1 MTTICKY
8 CNTPEDKQENPG
20 LICENCI
27 SFIHLSC
34 LRRPGTPGDFACD
47 VFFDFT
53 CADCS
58 PDKKEVFTRN
68 RFPWVNV
75 LLLTLHHL
83 GQHSYGIS
91 NHGFFHYKTHICS
104 FIDRHWTLLFGPHFK
119 QKKNWIGTIA
129 GALSVYNHLFF
140 RSGSVALGES
150 GWWKLLHNFSPAV
163 ASLIIQE
170 NARDKPKGRPR
181 NQMALDKTLFRAK
194 VCELGY
200 LDLLNTQPDL
210 PIPGVEPATKK
221 RRLDSDEA
229 SAVSSTSYYDI
240 IESDRHEVCEES
252 NIFDESLV
260 YSAQDSLYEV
270 DNVFRG
276 FEFAPASYVPPAQ
289 VTQSDSSSINSLQHA
304 PLFYDSDARSVS
316 PLTTEQIDEKPDKS
330 KIKLADEKPIVRRE
344 NLFSTE
350 LNSVDLPW
358 IHNTPEPDKNLV
370 KISEYEEIQLL
381 KQVENLIPK
390 VKDPNKKAYL
400 YRLKA
405 KLSLRRLKRHKHLP
419 IFDIDK
425 SVKLLGGY
433 VPEDPKVKMNAE
445 RVLDRFQRSYL
456 IDNLSGTIASTVH
469 GTWLVSHIEPTTFRS
484 AYSGTTLKP
493 YIRRDQ
499 HSNPTWLQLMD
510 ELMRKTH
517 KHVKNYQP
525 PPRASIDF
533 SYVRPQ
539 HIAAVNNLCAQ
550 FFWPGV
556 DLTEALEYP
565 EFSCVVTYKK
575 LVIGCAFLVPDRSLH
590 LCVNVCCILVSV
602 TEALEYPEFSCVVTY
617 KKLVIGCRSLHLC
630 VNVCCIL
637 VSVTEA
643 LEYPEFSCVVTYK
656 KLVIGCRSLHL
667 CVNVCCI
674 LVSVTE
680 ALEYPEFSCVV
691 TYKKLVIGCRSLHL
705 CVNVCCILVSVTE
718 ALEYPEFSCLVTY
731 KKLVIGC
738 RSLHLCVNVCC
749 ILVSVTEALEY
760 PEFSCV
766 VTYKKLVIGC
776 AFLVPDRSLHLCV
789 NVCCILVSVTEAL
802 EYPEFSCVVTYKKL
816 VIGCAFLVPD
826 RSLHLCVNVCC
837 ILVSVTEA
845 LEYPEFSCVVTYKK
859 LVIGC
864 RSLHLCV
871 KVCCILVSVTEALE
885 YPEFS
890 CVVTYKKLVI
900 GCRSLHLCV
909 NVCCILVS
917 VTEALEY
924 PEFSCVVTYKK
935 LVIGCRSLH
944 LCVNVCCILVSVT
957 EALEYP
963 EFSCVVTYKKLVIGC
978 AFLVPDRSLH
988 LCVKVCCI
996 LVSVTEALEYPEF
1009 SCVVTYKKLVIGCA
1023 FLVPDVR
1030 AHEAYISFLLVRP
1043 EWRRAKIATFMLY
1056 HLLQTCTGKDV
1067 TLHVSP
1073 ANPAIF
1079 LYQKFGFK
1087 VEELAQDFYEKYFD
1101 IEYKG
1106 CRHALFL
1113 RLIR

>member
-1 MTTICKY
+1 MSTICKY

-27 SFIHLSC
+27 CFVHLSC

-200 LDLLNTQPDL
+200 VDLLNTQPDL

-240 IESDRHEVCEES
+240 IESERHEVCEES
-252 NIFDESLV
+252 NIFDEPLV
-260 YSAQDSLYEV
+260 YSARDSLYEVDSVFRGFEFTPASYVPPAPVTQICEESNIFDEPLVYSARDSLYEVDSVFRGFEFTPASYVPPAPVTQICEESNIFDEPLVYSARDSLYEV

-276 FEFAPASYVPPAQ
+276 FEFTPASYMPPAPVTQICEESNIFDEPLVYSARDSLYEVDSVFRGFEFTPASYVPPAPVTQ
-289 VTQSDSSSINSLQHA
+289 ICEEVSHAPRYAKRAIFDEPLVYSARDSLYEVDNVFRGFEFTPASYVPPAPVTQSDSSSINSLQHA
-304 PLFYDSDARSVS
+304 PLFYDSDARSLS
-316 PLTTEQIDEKPDKS
+316 PLPTEQNEEKPDKS
-330 KIKLADEKPIVRRE
+330 KIKLVDEKPIVRRE

-358 IHNTPEPDKNLV
+358 VNNTPEPDKNLV
-370 KISEYEEIQLL
+370 ELSEYEEIQLL

-405 KLSLRRLKRHKHLP
+405 KLALRRLKRHKHLP

-425 SVKLLGGY
+425 TVKLLGGY
-433 VPEDPKVKMNAE
+433 VPEDPKVKMNVE

-499 HSNPTWLQLMD
+499 HSNPTWLQLTD
-510 ELMRKTH
+510 ELLRKTH
-517 KHVKNYQP
+517 KNVKNYQP
-525 PPRASIDF
+525 PPRATIDF

-550 FFWPGV
+550 FFWPGI
-556 DLTEALEYP
+556 D
-565 EFSCVVTYKK
+565 
-575 LVIGCAFLVPDRSLH
+575 
-590 LCVNVCCILVSV
+590 V

-617 KKLVIGCRSLHLC
+617 KKLV
-630 VNVCCIL
+630 V
-637 VSVTEA
+637 
-643 LEYPEFSCVVTYK
+643 
-656 KLVIGCRSLHL
+656 
-667 CVNVCCI
+667 
-674 LVSVTE
+674 
-680 ALEYPEFSCVV
+680 
-691 TYKKLVIGCRSLHL
+691 
-705 CVNVCCILVSVTE
+705 
-718 ALEYPEFSCLVTY
+718 
-731 KKLVIGC
+731 
-738 RSLHLCVNVCC
+738 
-749 ILVSVTEALEY
+749 
-760 PEFSCV
+760 
-766 VTYKKLVIGC
+766 
-776 AFLVPDRSLHLCV
+776 
-789 NVCCILVSVTEAL
+789 
-802 EYPEFSCVVTYKKL
+802 
-816 VIGCAFLVPD
+816 
-826 RSLHLCVNVCC
+826 
-837 ILVSVTEA
+837 
-845 LEYPEFSCVVTYKK
+845 
-859 LVIGC
+859 
-864 RSLHLCV
+864 
-871 KVCCILVSVTEALE
+871 
-885 YPEFS
+885 
-890 CVVTYKKLVI
+890 
-900 GCRSLHLCV
+900 
-909 NVCCILVS
+909 
-917 VTEALEY
+917 
-924 PEFSCVVTYKK
+924 
-935 LVIGCRSLH
+935 
-944 LCVNVCCILVSVT
+944 
-957 EALEYP
+957 
-963 EFSCVVTYKKLVIGC
+963 
-978 AFLVPDRSLH
+978 
-988 LCVKVCCI
+988 
-996 LVSVTEALEYPEF
+996 
-1009 SCVVTYKKLVIGCA
+1009 GCA

-1073 ANPAIF
+1073 TNPAIF

-1087 VEELAQDFYEKYFD
+1087 VSKDTKNKQNVT
-1101 IEYKG
+1101 
-1106 CRHALFL
+1106 
-1113 RLIR
+1113 